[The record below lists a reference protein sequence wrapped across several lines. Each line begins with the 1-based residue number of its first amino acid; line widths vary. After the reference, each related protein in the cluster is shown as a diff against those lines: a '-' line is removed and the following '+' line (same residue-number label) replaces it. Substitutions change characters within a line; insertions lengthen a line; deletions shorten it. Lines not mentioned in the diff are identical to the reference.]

1 MMRIGIIGENFQND
15 ACAFKSFLAPQYQG
29 KIEFVPILKSLNG
42 GSLPVA
48 KVRSMLPTE
57 IRKKNLKAFLCVL
70 DLDNHLK
77 LKGQQECFDK
87 IVKDLTIESIFFLVY
102 MELEALILA
111 DIDTFNTIYKIEGQ
125 YVKNPKVESDPKSI
139 LRKRTETAKRKYDE
153 NHAEEIF
160 KVLRFDKVYKNH
172 SGENS
177 FQSFIDAFEN
187 KFKIERNKRK
197 EI

>member
-42 GSLPVA
+42 GTPPVG
-48 KVRSMLPTE
+48 KTLRMLPTE
-57 IRKKNLKAFLCVL
+57 IGKNKLNALLCLL
-70 DLDNHLK
+70 DLDTDLK
-77 LKGQQECFDK
+77 LKERHAWFDEIQK
-87 IVKDLTIESIFFLVY
+87 GVSVKSIFFLVY

-111 DIDTFNTIYKIEGQ
+111 DIEKFNTIYNIEGQ
-125 YVKNPKVESDPKSI
+125 YVKNPKVESDPKSV

-160 KVLRFDKVYKNH
+160 KELRFDKVYKNH

-177 FQSFIDAFEN
+177 FQSFIDAFEG
-187 KFKIERNKRK
+187 KFLEQKKGK
-197 EI
+197 SK